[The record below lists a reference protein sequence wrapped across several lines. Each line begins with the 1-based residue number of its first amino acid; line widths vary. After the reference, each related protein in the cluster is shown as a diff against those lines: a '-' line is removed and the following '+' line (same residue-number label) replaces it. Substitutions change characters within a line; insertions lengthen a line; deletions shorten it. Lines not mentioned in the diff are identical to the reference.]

1 VLNKLVALVLVVV
14 LVGVVGLL
22 AADLA
27 KLHRE
32 PKDYQRVYG
41 FSKSETRW
49 SHRSQLNYTLTSL
62 IAIAFC
68 VLGVALAI
76 WSLRSRGGASIKL
89 LYVYLGS
96 FGVLVLLNLFRWWQG
111 GFDH

>member
-1 VLNKLVALVLVVV
+1 MLNKLVASVLVVV

-68 VLGVALAI
+68 ILGIALAI
-76 WSLRSRGGASIKL
+76 WSLRTRDPASIRL
-89 LYVYLGS
+89 LYIYLGS
-96 FGVLVLLNLFRWWQG
+96 IAALALLNFFIWWQG